1 MTDMTAGDLPDV
13 LVVGAGIGGLALALE
28 LHAAGRSV
36 QLVEAVGEIGAVGVG
51 INILPHAA
59 QVLAD
64 LGLLPALEAAGVA
77 TADSYYFNR
86 FGQQI
91 HREQLGR
98 AAGHSFPQLSLHRG
112 DLHAVLYRAVVE
124 RLGVAA
130 VLTGVRATGFTQE
143 CATVHAVQTVDG
155 SPVPPIR
162 ARALVGCDGIKSV
175 VRRQLHPDE
184 GAPRYSGITM
194 WRGTTV
200 SPPILG
206 GAAMIRAGW
215 LATGKM
221 VIYPIRD
228 AIDADGSQLVNWV
241 AELETVQRT
250 TRGWTTEGSLVD
262 FAAAFEDWT
271 FPWLDVP
278 DMLARADSVLEYP
291 MVDQDPLPSWGTGR
305 VTLLGDAAHPMVPR
319 GSNGAGQAILDARAL
334 RTHLV
339 AAPDV
344 VTALAR
350 YEAERRPATSAV
362 VLANRVTPP
371 DAILREVYERTGDRA
386 FDDISDV
393 IAPAEMADLLRT
405 YRQLTSGTDR

>member
-1 MTDMTAGDLPDV
+1 MTAGDLPDV

-28 LHAAGRSV
+28 LHAAGR
-36 QLVEAVGEIGAVGVG
+36 
-51 INILPHAA
+51 
-59 QVLAD
+59 
-64 LGLLPALEAAGVA
+64 
-77 TADSYYFNR
+77 
-86 FGQQI
+86 
-91 HREQLGR
+91 
-98 AAGHSFPQLSLHRG
+98 
-112 DLHAVLYRAVVE
+112 
-124 RLGVAA
+124 
-130 VLTGVRATGFTQE
+130 TGVRATGFTQDDA

-291 MVDQDPLPSWGTGR
+291 MVDQDPLGTTCGAKWCLTEWVPAPLGVGSANIVAGR
-305 VTLLGDAAHPMVPR
+305 DHSQCGR
-319 GSNGAGQAILDARAL
+319 
-334 RTHLV
+334 
-339 AAPDV
+339 
-344 VTALAR
+344 
-350 YEAERRPATSAV
+350 
-362 VLANRVTPP
+362 
-371 DAILREVYERTGDRA
+371 
-386 FDDISDV
+386 
-393 IAPAEMADLLRT
+393 
-405 YRQLTSGTDR
+405 LTW